1 MGTLF
6 QVSGSP
12 YSDWFEKRLWNKPPS
27 TSVVSENAA
36 SPFGLRGSGKW
47 LGNFSGLSN
56 HMRVRR
62 KYIKYFAAEQELND
76 TLCLMQTSTKHP
88 FLLTFSRFIIKHHS
102 SKCLQSLKEI
112 SSKYFNKKKKKKKK
126 KMQEVFWPVF
136 VLTLF
141 FRKQVHGLNLPLQ
154 NAECHAAALY
164 DSILSA
170 SNKVKVFFDSANM
183 FIAGCNIFYLACFII
198 NGCLCDSNEE
208 ESAQAFCQISVFL
221 IYLFFVYHRLTK
233 VKI

>member
-112 SSKYFNKKKKKKKK
+112 STKKKKKK
-126 KMQEVFWPVF
+126 
-136 VLTLF
+136 
-141 FRKQVHGLNLPLQ
+141 
-154 NAECHAAALY
+154 HARF
-164 DSILSA
+164 ILARLS
-170 SNKVKVFFDSANM
+170 SYIIFSK
-183 FIAGCNIFYLACFII
+183 AGARFK
-198 NGCLCDSNEE
+198 S
-208 ESAQAFCQISVFL
+208 S
-221 IYLFFVYHRLTK
+221 LTK
-233 VKI
+233 CWVPRRCPLWQHLVCFK